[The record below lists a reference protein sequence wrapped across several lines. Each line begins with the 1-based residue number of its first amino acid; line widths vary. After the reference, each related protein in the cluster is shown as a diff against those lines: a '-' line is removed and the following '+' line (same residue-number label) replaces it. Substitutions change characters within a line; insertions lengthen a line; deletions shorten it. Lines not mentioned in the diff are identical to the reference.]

1 MDLTP
6 KDFEVKT
13 LGECKFESP
22 LNLSHVRGDGIADYT
37 NDQASVAYQVS
48 LEPDVEVRS
57 DLRMERAGPREKI
70 FFDPAKTRAAM
81 VTCGGLSPGLNNVLR
96 SMFLELHH
104 KYRVKEILG
113 FRYGY
118 AGMNP
123 ANNYDPVVMTPDF
136 VRTIQNEGG
145 TVLGSSRGAEEPS
158 MIVNT
163 LLGRGINVL
172 FCIGGDG
179 TLKGAHA
186 IAEEVERRGGGI
198 SVVGVPKTIDNDIAF
213 VYKTFGFDTAV
224 GEVRAALQAA
234 HTEAECAPNGI
245 GLVKVMGRDSGFI
258 AAYGTLSSLEVNF
271 CLVPEVDFDLHGE
284 GGLLDLLE
292 KRLRDRCHA
301 VIVAAEGAGQKL
313 FENGST
319 AKDASG
325 NVLHQD
331 IGLLLKDEINK
342 HFKKIGLETSLKYID
357 PSYIIRSVAANAADA
372 IFCEN
377 LARNAVHAGM
387 AGKTDVV
394 IGLWHGLYVH
404 LPIHLVT
411 TSRKKINPESYLWRN
426 VVGATGQPLS
436 MKSK

>member
-6 KDFEVKT
+6 EQLKVST
-13 LGECKFESP
+13 LGERGFESP
-22 LNLSHVRGDGIADYT
+22 LNLSKIRGDELADYT
-37 NDQASVAYQVS
+37 HDGASVAYQVGM
-48 LEPDVEVRS
+48 EPGDEIRA

-70 FFDPAKTRAAM
+70 YFDPQKTRAAM

-123 ANNYDPVVMTPDF
+123 ANGYDPIVMTPEF

-163 LLGRGINVL
+163 LLGRGINIL

-198 SVVGVPKTIDNDIAF
+198 SIVGVPKTIDNDIAF

-224 GEVRAALQAA
+224 GEVRNALQAA
-234 HTEAECAPNGI
+234 HTEAEGAPNGI

-258 AAYGTLSSLEVNF
+258 AAHGTLASLEVNF
-271 CLVPEVDFDLHGE
+271 CLIPEVDFDLHGQ

-292 KRLRDRCHA
+292 KRLRERGHA
-301 VIVAAEGAGQKL
+301 VVVVAEGAGQQL
-313 FENGST
+313 FETAAT

-325 NVLHQD
+325 NLLHND
-331 IGLLLKDEINK
+331 IGLLLKNEINA
-342 HFKKIGLETSLKYID
+342 HFKSIGMETSLKYID
-357 PSYIIRSVAANAADA
+357 PSYMIRSVPANAADA

-404 LPIHLVT
+404 LPINLVT

-426 VVGATGQPLS
+426 VLGATGQPLTI
-436 MKSK
+436 KSK

>member
-1 MDLTP
+1 MNLAP
-6 KDFEVKT
+6 KDFGVKT
-13 LGECKFESP
+13 LGECKFDSP
-22 LNLSHVRGDGIADYT
+22 LNLSRVRGDGFADYT
-37 NDQASVAYQVS
+37 HDQASVAYQVG
-48 LEPDVEVRS
+48 LEPEDEIRS

-70 FFDPAKTRAAM
+70 YFDPAKTRAAM

-96 SMFLELHH
+96 SMFLELHY

-118 AGMNP
+118 GGMNP
-123 ANNYDPVVMTPDF
+123 ANNYDPVVMTPEF

-145 TVLGSSRGAEEPS
+145 TVLGSSRGAQDPS
-158 MIVNT
+158 TIVNT

-186 IAEEVERRGGGI
+186 IAEEVEKRGGGI
-198 SVVGVPKTIDNDIAF
+198 SIVGVPKTIDNDIAF

-258 AAYGTLSSLEVNF
+258 AAYGTLASLEVNF

-292 KRLRDRCHA
+292 KRLRDRGHA
-301 VIVAAEGAGQKL
+301 VIVVSEGAGQKL
-313 FENGST
+313 FGKHSKAT
-319 AKDASG
+319 DASG

-331 IGLLLKDEINK
+331 IGLLLKDEINA
-342 HFKKIGLETSLKYID
+342 HFKKIGIAASLKYID

-404 LPIHLVT
+404 LPINLVS

-426 VVGATGQPLS
+426 VVGATGQPLV